1 MYSVG
6 KTTKK
11 REIDTEINYGMM
23 WFQRKVYDIEKI
35 SRQNKK
41 VKKIIENVV
50 KWNRDKQ
57 EKQPEKKQIEVN
69 KNDIVRMSV
78 SVCVHL
84 FKVLF
89 CYVHFLCRVCIAYHF
104 DTLSKIALQ
113 H

>member
-1 MYSVG
+1 
-6 KTTKK
+6 
-11 REIDTEINYGMM
+11 M

-104 DTLSKIALQ
+104 DTLSKIALVRYTL
-113 H
+113 HITDGTITIIEHNSI